1 MGQVL
6 VFGHTSPDNDSICS
20 AIAYAHLKN
29 LTDPSSVYVPARLGP
44 VPPETAWVLTHFGV
58 DTPIE
63 ISHVRTRVSDV
74 MTTDVLSVGPDDTLA
89 TVGVLLSE
97 RGVRAL
103 PVLQDGQV
111 LGLVTVQALAVRY
124 LENVTASGF
133 AGRPV
138 RVGRLV
144 AVLDGRLLAGDPD
157 AELSGGVLIGAT
169 EPDTLARMVNAGDTV
184 IVGDRKRSQPL
195 AVSAGAACVIVTG
208 GAEPSAE
215 VLKVAGDRG
224 CAVIATGH
232 DAFSAARLLE
242 LAHAVSEIMETE
254 LLIVEPDTLLSEA
267 SEDLFASP
275 QREAPVV
282 DADGRLVGLLTR
294 TNVARAT
301 RRRVILVDHNEIA
314 QSADGVEEAS
324 VIEIVDHHRIGDV
337 QTAAPI
343 AFLGMPV
350 GATATIVATRFREL
364 DVDPP
369 RHVAG
374 LLLSAVLTDT
384 LLLKSPTTTDIDR
397 EISDWLGQLLD
408 IDPAQFAMDV
418 FRARGTGAAF
428 SAEDVVCRDLKEY
441 RIRDERIAIA
451 QIETVDGAEVLA
463 HRDEIVAFME
473 DLSRLR
479 GFDTVLLMVTDI
491 VREGSELLVVG
502 RRRQVEKAFGTTFE
516 GGSAWFDGMLSRKKQ
531 VAPRLVES
539 AGV

>member
-29 LTDPSSVYVPARLGP
+29 LTDPASVYVPVRLGP

-58 DTPIE
+58 DTPVE
-63 ISHVRTRVSDV
+63 IAHVRTRVSDV

-103 PVLQDGQV
+103 PVLEDGQV

-124 LENVTASGF
+124 LESVTASGF

-138 RVGRLV
+138 RVRRLV
-144 AVLDGRLLAGDPD
+144 AALDGRLLAGDPD
-157 AELSGGVLIGAT
+157 AELAGGVLIGAM
-169 EPDTLARMVNAGDTV
+169 EPDTLAKMVSAGDTV

-195 AVSAGAACVIVTG
+195 AVSAGAACVVVTG

-215 VLKVAGDRG
+215 VLNLARDRG
-224 CAVIATGH
+224 CAVIATRY
-232 DAFSAARLLE
+232 DAFAAARLLE
-242 LAHAVSEIMETE
+242 LAHAVSEIMETD
-254 LLIVEPDTLLSEA
+254 LLTVEPDTLLSEA
-267 SEDLFASP
+267 AEDLFASP

-282 DADGRLVGLLTR
+282 DADGKLVGLLTR

-301 RRRVILVDHNEIA
+301 RRRVILLDHNEIA

-343 AFLGMPV
+343 AFIGMPV

-364 DVDPP
+364 GVDPP

-384 LLLKSPTTTDIDR
+384 VLLKSPTTTDIDR
-397 EISDWLGQLLD
+397 EVSDWLAALLD
-408 IDPAQFAMDV
+408 VDPAQFAMEI
-418 FRARGTGAAF
+418 FRARSTGAEF
-428 SAEDVVCRDLKEY
+428 SAEDVVCRDMKEY
-441 RIRDERIAIA
+441 RIRDERVAIA

-463 HRDEIVAFME
+463 HRAEIVAFME
-473 DLSRLR
+473 ELSRLR
-479 GFDTVLLMVTDI
+479 GFDTVVLMVTDV

-502 RRRQVEKAFGTTFE
+502 RRRQVEKAFGTSFE

-539 AGV
+539 VGV

>member
-103 PVLQDGQV
+103 PVLQDGRV

-144 AVLDGRLLAGDPD
+144 AVLDGRLLAGDPE

-384 LLLKSPTTTDIDR
+384 LLLKSPTTTDVDR

-408 IDPAQFAMDV
+408 MDPAQFAMDV
-418 FRARGTGAAF
+418 FRARGTGATF

-463 HRDEIVAFME
+463 HRDQIVAFME

>member
-20 AIAYAHLKN
+20 AVAYAHLKN
-29 LTDPSSVYVPARLGP
+29 LIDPASVYVPARLGS
-44 VPPETAWVLTHFGV
+44 VPPETAWVLDHFGV
-58 DTPIE
+58 EAPVE
-63 ISHVRTRVSDV
+63 IAHVRTRVSDV
-74 MTTDVLSVGPDDTLA
+74 MTTEVLSVGPDDTLA

-103 PVLQDGQV
+103 PVLRDGRV

-138 RVGRLV
+138 RIRRLV
-144 AVLDGRLLAGDPD
+144 DALEGRLLAGDPE
-157 AELSGGVLIGAT
+157 AELSGGVLIGAM
-169 EPDTLARMVNAGDTV
+169 EPDTLAKVVSPGDTV

-208 GAEPSAE
+208 GAEPASE
-215 VLKVAGDRG
+215 VLRLAGERG
-224 CAVIATGH
+224 CAVIATRY
-232 DAFSAARLLE
+232 DAFAAARLLE
-242 LAHAVSEIMETE
+242 LAHAVSEIMETD
-254 LLIVEPDTLLSEA
+254 LLIVEPETLLSEA

-350 GATATIVATRFREL
+350 GATATIVATRFRDL
-364 DVDPP
+364 GVDPP
-369 RHVAG
+369 RPVAG

-384 LLLKSPTTTDIDR
+384 VALKSPTTTDTDR
-397 EISDWLGQLLD
+397 EVADWLGHVVKV
-408 IDPAQFAMDV
+408 DPAEFAMDV
-418 FRARGTGAAF
+418 FRARSTGAAF
-428 SAEDVVCRDLKEY
+428 SAEDVVTRDMKEY

-451 QIETVDGAEVLA
+451 QIETVDSGEVLE
-463 HRDEIVAFME
+463 HREEIAAFMAE
-473 DLSRLR
+473 LARLR
-479 GFDTVLLMVTDI
+479 GFDTVVLMVTDV
-491 VREGSELLVVG
+491 VREGSELLVAG
-502 RRRQVEKAFGTTFE
+502 RRRQVEKAFGTSFE

>member
-29 LTDPSSVYVPARLGP
+29 LIDPANVYVPARLGP
-44 VPPETAWVLTHFGV
+44 VPPESAWVLAHFGV
-58 DTPIE
+58 ETPVE
-63 ISHVRTRVSDV
+63 IAHVRIRVSDV
-74 MTTDVLSVGPDDTLA
+74 MTTDVLTVGPDDTLA

-103 PVLQDGQV
+103 PVVKDGQV

-138 RVGRLV
+138 RVRRLV
-144 AVLDGRLLAGDPD
+144 AALDGRLLAGGPD
-157 AELSGGVLIGAT
+157 SMLSGGVLIGAM
-169 EPDTLARMVNAGDTV
+169 EPDTLARMVTAGDTV

-195 AVSAGAACVIVTG
+195 AVSAGAACVVVTG

-215 VLKVAGDRG
+215 VLGLANGRG

-232 DAFSAARLLE
+232 DAFAAARLLE
-242 LAHAVSEIMETE
+242 LAHAVSEIMETD
-254 LLIVEPDTLLSEA
+254 LLTVDPDTLLSEA

-294 TNVARAT
+294 TNVARAN

-324 VIEIVDHHRIGDV
+324 VVEIVDHHRIGDV

-364 DVDPP
+364 GLDPP

-384 LLLKSPTTTDIDR
+384 VLLKSPTTTDLDR
-397 EISDWLGQLLD
+397 EVSDWLAQLLD
-408 IDPAQFAMDV
+408 VDPAQFAMDV
-418 FRARGTGAAF
+418 FRARNTGAEF
-428 SAEDVVCRDLKEY
+428 SAEGVVCRDMKEY
-441 RIRDERIAIA
+441 RIRDERVAIA

-473 DLSRLR
+473 GLSRLR
-479 GFDTVLLMVTDI
+479 GFDTVVLMVTDV

-502 RRRQVEKAFGTTFE
+502 RRRQVEKAFGTSFE

-539 AGV
+539 VGV

>member
-29 LTDPSSVYVPARLGP
+29 LTDPANVYVPARLGP
-44 VPPETAWVLTHFGV
+44 VPPESAWVLAHFGV
-58 DTPIE
+58 ETPVE
-63 ISHVRTRVSDV
+63 IAHVRIRVSDV
-74 MTTDVLSVGPDDTLA
+74 MTTDVLTVGPDDTLA

-103 PVLQDGQV
+103 PVVKDGQV

-138 RVGRLV
+138 RVRRLV
-144 AVLDGRLLAGDPD
+144 AALDGRLLAGGPD
-157 AELSGGVLIGAT
+157 SMLSGGVLIGAM
-169 EPDTLARMVNAGDTV
+169 EPDTLARMVTAGDTV

-195 AVSAGAACVIVTG
+195 AVSAGAACVVVTG

-215 VLKVAGDRG
+215 VLGLANSRG

-232 DAFSAARLLE
+232 DAFAAARLLE
-242 LAHAVSEIMETE
+242 LAHAVSEIMETD
-254 LLIVEPDTLLSEA
+254 LLTVDPDTLLSEA

-294 TNVARAT
+294 TNVARAN

-324 VIEIVDHHRIGDV
+324 VVEIVDHHRIGDV

-364 DVDPP
+364 GLDPP

-384 LLLKSPTTTDIDR
+384 VLLKSPTTTDLDR
-397 EISDWLGQLLD
+397 EVSDWLAQLLD
-408 IDPAQFAMDV
+408 VDPAQFAMDV
-418 FRARGTGAAF
+418 FRARNTGAEF
-428 SAEDVVCRDLKEY
+428 SAEGVVCRDMKEY
-441 RIRDERIAIA
+441 RIRDERVAIA

-479 GFDTVLLMVTDI
+479 GFDTVLLMVTDV

-502 RRRQVEKAFGTTFE
+502 RRRQVEKAFGTSFE

-539 AGV
+539 VGV

>member
-29 LTDPSSVYVPARLGP
+29 LTDPASVYVPVRLGP

-58 DTPIE
+58 DTPVE
-63 ISHVRTRVSDV
+63 IAHVRTRVSDV

-103 PVLQDGQV
+103 PVLEDGQV

-124 LENVTASGF
+124 LESVTASGF

-138 RVGRLV
+138 RVRRLV
-144 AVLDGRLLAGDPD
+144 AALDGRLLAGDPD
-157 AELSGGVLIGAT
+157 AELAGGVLIGAM
-169 EPDTLARMVNAGDTV
+169 EPDTLAKMVGAGDTV

-195 AVSAGAACVIVTG
+195 AVSAGAACVVVTG

-215 VLKVAGDRG
+215 VLNLARDRG
-224 CAVIATGH
+224 CAVIATRY
-232 DAFSAARLLE
+232 DAFAAARLLE
-242 LAHAVSEIMETE
+242 LAHAVSEIMETD
-254 LLIVEPDTLLSEA
+254 LLTVEPDTLLSEA

-343 AFLGMPV
+343 AFIGMPV

-364 DVDPP
+364 GVDPP

-384 LLLKSPTTTDIDR
+384 VLLKSPTTTDIDR
-397 EISDWLGQLLD
+397 EVSDWLAALLD
-408 IDPAQFAMDV
+408 VDPAQFAMEI
-418 FRARGTGAAF
+418 FRARSTGAEF
-428 SAEDVVCRDLKEY
+428 SAEDVVCRDMKEY
-441 RIRDERIAIA
+441 RIRDERVAIA
-451 QIETVDGAEVLA
+451 QIETVDGAEVLV
-463 HRDEIVAFME
+463 HRAEIVAFME
-473 DLSRLR
+473 ELSRLR
-479 GFDTVLLMVTDI
+479 GFDTVVLMVTDV

-502 RRRQVEKAFGTTFE
+502 RRRQVEKAFGTSFE
-516 GGSAWFDGMLSRKKQ
+516 DGSAWFDGMLSRKKQ